1 MFNAEIDNYAA
12 AAPAR
17 EITMEPFHHQLAER
31 YKYTTIK
38 CASVQLKYALIDDIG
53 QQIHELRTLAAQQP
67 DTLESCMT
75 LLEAATRNSDLVPGV
90 YEGGLKI
97 WEGSCDLV
105 EYLDTS
111 GIDLHGIRVLEL
123 GCGAG
128 LPGIF
133 AVLHGAKHVTFQDY
147 NPGVIHLT
155 TIPNIISNI
164 PTTQSLSAT
173 FFAGDWSDLVTV
185 INPMDDNSL
194 KYDLIVTSESI
205 YCIESQPKL
214 LDLMKKQIK
223 PITGRVLIAGK
234 CHYFG
239 VGGSMEMFKKLVGN
253 DGYFKCS
260 SCKLITDCSVP
271 REVIILE
278 QC

>member
-1 MFNAEIDNYAA
+1 MFNAETDAA
-12 AAPAR
+12 AAQAR
-17 EITMEPFHHQLAER
+17 EIIMEPFHHQLAER
-31 YKYTTIK
+31 YKYTIMK

-53 QQIHELRTLAAQQP
+53 QQIHELRTLAQRP
-67 DTLESCMT
+67 DTLESCTT
-75 LLEAATRNSDLVPGV
+75 LLEAATKNSDLVPGV

-105 EYLDTS
+105 EYLNTS
-111 GIDLHGIRVLEL
+111 GIDLHGIHVLEL

-133 AVLHGAKHVTFQDY
+133 AALHGAEHVAFQDY
-147 NPGVIHLT
+147 NPGVIHLI

-164 PTTQSLSAT
+164 PTTQSLTTT

-185 INPMDDNSL
+185 MNPTDENSL
-194 KYDLIVTSESI
+194 KYDLIVTSETI
-205 YCIESQPKL
+205 YCIDSQAKL

-223 PITGRVLIAGK
+223 PITGRVLVAGK
-234 CHYFG
+234 RHYFG
-239 VGGSMEMFKKLVGN
+239 VGGSMEMFKKLVRN

-271 REVIILE
+271 REVLMLE